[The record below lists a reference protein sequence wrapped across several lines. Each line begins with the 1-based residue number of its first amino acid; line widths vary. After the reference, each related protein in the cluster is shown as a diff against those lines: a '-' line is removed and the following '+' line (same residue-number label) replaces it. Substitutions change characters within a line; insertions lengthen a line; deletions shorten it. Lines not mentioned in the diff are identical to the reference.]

1 MQPRRSGD
9 YHSIPHKV
17 KSRQSASLMEH
28 AFYDI
33 MSPDYKM
40 LRSDSSFMIL

>member
-17 KSRQSASLMEH
+17 KSRQSASLIQN
-28 AFYDI
+28 AFNDI

-40 LRSDSSFMIL
+40 LRSDSSLVIL